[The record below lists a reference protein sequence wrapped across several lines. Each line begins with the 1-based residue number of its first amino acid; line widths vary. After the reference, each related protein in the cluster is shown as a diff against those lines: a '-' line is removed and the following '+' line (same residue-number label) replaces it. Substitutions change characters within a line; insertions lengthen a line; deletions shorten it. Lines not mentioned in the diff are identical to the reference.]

1 MVDWVALHAGGGC
14 VWPALVDAAAAAG
27 VPPEV
32 PPPAREH
39 CAWSKA
45 FVALRGS
52 PLESARVALVDLE
65 VGPT

>member
-1 MVDWVALHAGGGC
+1 MVDWVALHAGGC

-39 CAWSKA
+39 CAWGA
-45 FVALRGS
+45 IPVALRGQ
-52 PLESARVALVDLE
+52 PLESARVALLDLE
-65 VGPT
+65 VAPT

>member
-14 VWPALVDAAAAAG
+14 VWPELVDAAAAAG

-39 CAWSKA
+39 CAWGKA
-45 FVALRGS
+45 PVALQG
-52 PLESARVALVDLE
+52 PPQESARVALVDLE